1 MKRSMSVDTRRLRTR
16 PAAASTLGMLVAL
29 IAALC
34 SLAGCGGSGSSGF
47 DVSPL
52 ASEDQAIARSIDQQQ
67 CVEFHLQ
74 TFCASGVQPDAG
86 KFEGASVTIQQQ
98 PDNPLVCDGRA
109 TAKECTASLQFT
121 TEGFNIPNSL
131 LAAVAETEHG
141 PWHLVPLTVSDDVTG
156 PRVVSIDVPGDANA
170 ATPVPVIAAVL
181 VYVGTAPETVP
192 QTADH
197 IADFGVDL
205 VYVSPRLEIVVPR

>member
-1 MKRSMSVDTRRLRTR
+1 MDMSVDRRRLRTGF
-16 PAAASTLGMLVAL
+16 AGTSTLLMLVA
-29 IAALC
+29 ALWG
-34 SLAGCGGSGSSGF
+34 LAGCGGSGSSGF

-52 ASEDQAIARSIDQQQ
+52 VSEDQAVARAIDRQQ
-67 CVEFHLQ
+67 CVEFELQ
-74 TFCASGVQPDAG
+74 TFCASGVQPEAG

-98 PDNPLVCDGRA
+98 PEDPLVCDGRI
-109 TAKECTASLQFT
+109 TSKECTASLQFT

-131 LAAVAETEHG
+131 LAAVAQSEHG
-141 PWHLVPLTVSDDVTG
+141 PWRLAPLTVSEDVTG
-156 PRVVSIDVPGDANA
+156 PRLVSINVPGDADA
-170 ATPVPVIAAVL
+170 PSPTPVIAAVL